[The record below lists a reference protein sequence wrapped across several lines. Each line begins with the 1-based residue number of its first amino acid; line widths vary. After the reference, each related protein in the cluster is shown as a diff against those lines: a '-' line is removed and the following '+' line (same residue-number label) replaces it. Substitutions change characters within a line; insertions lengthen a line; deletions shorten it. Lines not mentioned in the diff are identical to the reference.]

1 MKKLL
6 SLLLAAAMLISVM
19 AFAAAE
25 EEEPA
30 TRVEAR
36 LVTEMLDWGETLTQI
51 RIEYSEEIACNAF
64 DITAMDFSVRSLRN
78 IVYAYVNNSGKVGD
92 VEPTGKYLFLKLDV
106 LTSDGNRYLEQVAF
120 NEAASSR
127 PKLNN
132 VTVYQHKDI
141 KTLSGKVVPAG
152 SIAASKEI
160 RTDIDKFTNIYITTV
175 DDTDFFLNLYIPEG
189 YEEKSDALENLPL
202 VVHYPSGDYACI
214 DYNGIYNGALYRHSD
229 ATVWA
234 SDAVQERHPSF
245 VVTIGASKRIANTMY
260 GTFDEIW
267 AAQVYVDAVKSLM
280 EQYNIDPKRVYA
292 ISLAG
297 GTTMMWNT
305 IMKYPDLYAASMSTA
320 FDFYMSYPDADLAY
334 ENFKKVLEACPNWF
348 FAGLM
353 DSTGSDPLGLG
364 RMKGERLRDIA
375 YLANDDGYHVDV
387 AFGERGE
394 LMWNG
399 ITRGMEAAAM
409 AQAQIDRAAANGD
422 TSLVTVF
429 YPNTLPTSQHWSW
442 QAAYTNSAVQD
453 WLYAQ
458 SK

>member
-6 SLLLAAAMLISVM
+6 LVLLAVTLMIGAMSV
-19 AFAAAE
+19 AVAE
-25 EEEPA
+25 EEETA
-30 TRVEAR
+30 SRVEAC
-36 LVTEMLDWGETLTQI
+36 LVTEMLDWGETLSAI

-78 IVYAYVNNSGKVGD
+78 IVYAYVNNTGNVGD
-92 VEPTGKYLFLKLDV
+92 IEPTGRYLFLALDV

-141 KTLSGKVVPAG
+141 TTVNGKIVPAG

-175 DDTDFFLNLYIPEG
+175 DDTDFYLNLFVPEG
-189 YEEKSDALENLPL
+189 YEAKSDELENLPL

-234 SDAVQERHPSF
+234 SDAVQARHPSF

-267 AAQVYVDAVKSLM
+267 AAQVYVDAIQGLM
-280 EQYNIDPKRVYA
+280 EQYNIDPNRVYA

-305 IMKYPDLYAASMSTA
+305 IMRYPELYAASMSTA
-320 FDFYMSYPDADLAY
+320 FDFYMSYRDPDVAFANL
-334 ENFKKVLEACPNWF
+334 KSVLDACPNWF
-348 FAGLM
+348 FAGMM
-353 DSTGSDPLGLG
+353 DSTGSDPFGLG

-375 YLANDDGYHVDV
+375 YLANEEGYHVDV
-387 AFGERGE
+387 AWGERGE

-399 ITRGMEAAAM
+399 MTRGLEAAAM
-409 AQAQIDRAAANGD
+409 AQEQIDRAAANGD
-422 TSLVTVF
+422 TSFVTLF

-442 QAAYTNSAVQD
+442 QAAYTNPAVQD

-458 SK
+458 SR